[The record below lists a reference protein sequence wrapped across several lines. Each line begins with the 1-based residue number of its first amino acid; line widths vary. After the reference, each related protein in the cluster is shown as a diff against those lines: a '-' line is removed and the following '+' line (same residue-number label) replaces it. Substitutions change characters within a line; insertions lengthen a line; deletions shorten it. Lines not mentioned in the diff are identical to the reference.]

1 MGNTTPTFKYIRRK
15 LTRYVLV
22 VENTKDMTLRE
33 SWSFL
38 RAAIRKWTV
47 HDLPVNT
54 EVGFVLAN
62 ESSAVKVLDLHL
74 LNGAIARDTIASH
87 VPFTPGDSRAPACL
101 TCGIAEA
108 FEVRKKKQL
117 NYIQKHAI
125 KIDFIE

>member
-1 MGNTTPTFKYIRRK
+1 M
-15 LTRYVLV
+15 V
-22 VENTKDMTLRE
+22 VENTKDMLLRE

-62 ESSAVKVLDLHL
+62 ETSAVRVLDLRS
-74 LNGAIARDTIASH
+74 LNGVSARDQIASQ

-101 TCGIAEA
+101 SCGIGEA
-108 FEVRKKKQL
+108 FEVREKKQIIYSET
-117 NYIQKHAI
+117 N
-125 KIDFIE
+125 D

>member
-1 MGNTTPTFKYIRRK
+1 MEERFLNVTPTFKYIRRK

-22 VENTKDMTLRE
+22 VENTKDMMVRE

-62 ESSAVKVLDLHL
+62 ESSAVKILDLHL
-74 LNGAIARDTIASH
+74 LNGATARDTVASQ
-87 VPFTPGDSRAPACL
+87 VPYTPGDSRGPGCIS
-101 TCGIAEA
+101 CGIAEA
-108 FEVRKKKQL
+108 FEV
-117 NYIQKHAI
+117 
-125 KIDFIE
+125 